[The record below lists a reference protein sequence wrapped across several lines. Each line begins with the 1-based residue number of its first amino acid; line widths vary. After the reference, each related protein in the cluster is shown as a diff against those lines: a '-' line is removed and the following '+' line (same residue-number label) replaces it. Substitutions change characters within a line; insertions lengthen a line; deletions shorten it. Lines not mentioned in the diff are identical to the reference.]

1 MIKKFKKIHFF
12 LEISGKKWG
21 NVVNYKRKVKKLLK
35 TNMEFRKGI
44 LFIRLK
50 GDLNK
55 DTIKGIID
63 KDFKYVVLNI
73 DDMYSIDSYS
83 IKYLNKIYKLYENN
97 NNKFIICDKFNV
109 SRKLLRDIPKI
120 NREYDAF
127 ELFERMI

>member
-1 MIKKFKKIHFF
+1 
-12 LEISGKKWG
+12 
-21 NVVNYKRKVKKLLK
+21 
-35 TNMEFRKGI
+35 MEFRKGI

-83 IKYLNKIYKLYENN
+83 IKYLNKIYNLYENN
-97 NNKFIICDKFNV
+97 NNKVIISKKNEKKR
-109 SRKLLRDIPKI
+109 SNSLRIKV
-120 NREYDAF
+120 NR
-127 ELFERMI
+127 

>member
-1 MIKKFKKIHFF
+1 
-12 LEISGKKWG
+12 
-21 NVVNYKRKVKKLLK
+21 
-35 TNMEFRKGI
+35 MEFRKGI

-83 IKYLNKIYKLYENN
+83 IKYLNKIYRLYENN
-97 NNKFIICDKFNV
+97 NNKFIIKKILGTCQE
-109 SRKLLRDIPKI
+109 SRRDLSI
-120 NREYDAF
+120 NF
-127 ELFERMI
+127 V

>member
-1 MIKKFKKIHFF
+1 M
-12 LEISGKKWG
+12 L
-21 NVVNYKRKVKKLLK
+21 NYKRKVNILLK

-50 GDLNK
+50 GDLNRN
-55 DTIKGIID
+55 TIKGVID

-83 IKYLNKIYKLYENN
+83 IKYLNKIYRLYENN

-109 SRKLLRDIPKI
+109 SRKLLKDIPKI

-127 ELFERMI
+127 KLFERMI